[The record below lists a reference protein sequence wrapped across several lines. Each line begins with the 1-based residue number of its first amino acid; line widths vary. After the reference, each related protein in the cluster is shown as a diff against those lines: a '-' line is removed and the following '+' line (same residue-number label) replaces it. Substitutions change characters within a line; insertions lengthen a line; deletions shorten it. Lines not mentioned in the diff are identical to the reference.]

1 MFLKSPQSLAFLF
14 LAVMIAPASALAQ
27 DTSINGEFM
36 QGYFYGYIEATIKP
50 VYKKEVCP
58 KEAVPETINKFI
70 AYAKANPQKLSLERP
85 LKHNEVLLAMKTL
98 YPCPAN
104 LGPSPH

>member
-1 MFLKSPQSLAFLF
+1 MFLKRPQSLAFLL
-14 LAVMIAPASALAQ
+14 LAVMIAPVSALAQ

-36 QGYFYGYIEATIKP
+36 HGYFYGFIEATIKP

-58 KEAVPETINKFI
+58 KAVNETINKFI
-70 AYAKANPQKLSLERP
+70 AYGKSNPQKLSLEPP
-85 LKHNEVLLAMKTL
+85 LKHDEVLLAMKTL

-104 LGPSPH
+104 LAPSPH